1 MMSAQLNPPPG
12 SALASATAGAQ
23 QPTAAESSSPGT
35 DLETSAPP
43 LRNRAGDSKNPFVRA
58 HTDTLVHWQ
67 LLDDEA
73 LARAKAENK
82 LIFLT
87 IGFLASHYCHLTR
100 QDSFCNPRIA
110 NILNEHF
117 IPIIVDREE
126 RPDIDTI
133 YMNYNLSLNSGG
145 GWPLNM
151 FLTPDLEPVF
161 GGTYWTGPG
170 VHTSKSETDTGDE
183 PLEFLVILQKLLSVW
198 PEEEV
203 RVRDEAKKSVIE
215 LRRFSGEGTLN
226 ADSASRQPSQ
236 TVDSEFEGEVDL
248 DQIEEAYTR
257 IAATF
262 DPMCGGF
269 GQEPKFPTS
278 AKLSTLLR
286 ATQFPKEVQDVVG
299 AQDCGYV
306 STMALHTLRRMIAG
320 GMHDHVGGGFHR
332 LSVTR
337 DWSLPSF
344 EKLLIDNSLL
354 LGVFLDAWLLVGG
367 TEQSEFASTV
377 IEVADYITSDR
388 MISSTGGFVSS
399 EAADSVNKK
408 GDSIMQQGAFYLWT
422 RKEFD
427 SVIGDEQE
435 SEVAAAYW
443 DVQEHGN
450 VDRSHDPHDEFL
462 NQNVLRIV
470 RNHARLTKQLGLSD
484 DDVPKIIAS
493 AREKLRAFRDKERVQ
508 PAIDTKVV
516 TAYNGMAIA
525 ALARTAL
532 ALRHTGGEFAAK
544 GETYL
549 AAAKKAAEFIK
560 TQLWDAS
567 SQVLYRVWADG
578 RSDTRAFADD
588 YAYLIEA
595 SLELYEATSDE
606 SWLQWA
612 DELQAVQI
620 KLFYDSVTPSADEP
634 SASRCGAFYSTT
646 SRSPHAILRVKDA
659 MDSAQPSVN
668 AVSASNLF
676 RLGALLGDKKYSYLA
691 KETVNAFG
699 VEMLEHPHLFPGLL
713 CGVVSWRLGASQLVS
728 ISHGPASKELAKFF
742 KAPRASLSTLLYLGG
757 PSSWLRSR
765 NPALGDVPQET
776 GLFVLENGSY
786 RRHETAGSEPMATD
800 SV

>member
-12 SALASATAGAQ
+12 SAMAPATLEPQQPAATAH
-23 QPTAAESSSPGT
+23 
-35 DLETSAPP
+35 ETSAPP
-43 LRNRAGDSKNPFVRA
+43 LQNRAGDSKNPFIRA
-58 HTDTLVHWQ
+58 HADTLVHWQ

-73 LARAKAENK
+73 IARAKAENK
-82 LIFLT
+82 LIFLS

-100 QDSFCNPRIA
+100 QDSFSNPRIA
-110 NILNEHF
+110 NILNERF

-145 GWPLNM
+145 GWPLNV

-170 VHTSKSETDTGDE
+170 VQQPKSEGDNSEE
-183 PLEFLVILQKLLSVW
+183 PLEFLVILQKLQSVW
-198 PEEEV
+198 PDEEV

-215 LRRFSGEGTLN
+215 LRHFSGEGTLN
-226 ADSASRQPSQ
+226 AGTPARPSVQ
-236 TVDSEFEGEVDL
+236 TDDGEFEGEVDL

-269 GQEPKFPTS
+269 GQEPKYPTS

-286 ATQFPKEVQDVVG
+286 ATRFPAEVQDVVG
-299 AQDCGYV
+299 VQDCGYV
-306 STMALHTLRRMIAG
+306 STMALHTLRRMVAG
-320 GMHDHVGGGFHR
+320 GMHDHIGGGFHR

-337 DWSLPSF
+337 DWSVPSF

-377 IEVADYITSDR
+377 LETADYITSER
-388 MISSTGGFVSS
+388 MVSSKGGFVSS

-427 SVIGDEQE
+427 SIIGDEQE

-443 DVQEHGN
+443 DVQKHGN
-450 VDRSHDPHDEFL
+450 VDRSQDPHDEFL

-493 AREKLRAFRDKERVQ
+493 AKDKLQAFRDKERVQ
-508 PAIDTKVV
+508 PALDTKVV

-532 ALRHTGGEFAAK
+532 ALRHTEGVAAAK
-544 GETYL
+544 GDRYL
-549 AAAKKAAEFIK
+549 TAARRAAEFIR
-560 TQLWDAS
+560 TELWDATN
-567 SQVLYRVWADG
+567 QTLYRVWADG
-578 RSDTRAFADD
+578 RSETQAFADD

-595 SLELYEATSDE
+595 LVELYETTADE

-620 KLFYDSVTPSADEP
+620 KLFYDSVTPSSTDE
-634 SASRCGAFYSTT
+634 SNASRCGAFYSTR
-646 SRSPHAILRVKDA
+646 SKSPHAILRIKDA

-676 RLGALLGDKKYSYLA
+676 RLGALLGDKKYTYLA
-691 KETVNAFG
+691 KETINAFG

-713 CGVVSWRLGASQLVS
+713 CGVVAWRLGASQLVS
-728 ISHGPASKELAKFF
+728 VGRGPEVKELSKFF
-742 KAPRASLSTLLYLGG
+742 KAPRASLATLLYHG
-757 PSSWLRSR
+757 SASAWLQRR
-765 NPALGDVPQET
+765 NSGLASLPQEQ
-776 GLFVLENGSY
+776 GLFVLEHGTY
-786 RRHETAGSEPMATD
+786 RRVETAASVAMVTD
-800 SV
+800 SQ

>member
-1 MMSAQLNPPPG
+1 MSTLYRVHASSLHKTLHPLTHTQL
-12 SALASATAGAQ
+12 A
-23 QPTAAESSSPGT
+23 PGT
-35 DLETSAPP
+35 D
-43 LRNRAGDSKNPFVRA
+43 
-58 HTDTLVHWQ
+58 
-67 LLDDEA
+67 
-73 LARAKAENK
+73 
-82 LIFLT
+82 
-87 IGFLASHYCHLTR
+87 CHLTR

-161 GGTYWTGPG
+161 GGTYWSGPG
-170 VHTSKSETDTGDE
+170 VHLSKSESDTGDE
-183 PLEFLVILQKLLSVW
+183 PLEFLVILQKLQSVW

-215 LRRFSGEGTLN
+215 LRHFSGEGTLN
-226 ADSASRQPSQ
+226 ASSSSRQPIQ
-236 TVDSEFEGEVDL
+236 ADDGNFEGEVDL

-299 AQDCGYV
+299 VQDCEYV
-306 STMALHTLRRMIAG
+306 STMALHTLRRMVAG

-377 IEVADYITSDR
+377 IEIADYLTSSR
-388 MISSTGGFVSS
+388 MTSSTGGFVSS

-427 SVIGDEQE
+427 SVIGNEQE

-450 VDRSHDPHDEFL
+450 VDRSQDPHDEFL

-470 RNHARLTKQLGLSD
+470 RNHARLTKQLGFTD

-493 AREKLRAFRDKERVQ
+493 AREKLLAFRDRERVQ
-508 PAIDTKVV
+508 PTLDTKVV
-516 TAYNGMAIA
+516 AAYNGMAIA
-525 ALARTAL
+525 ALSRTAL
-532 ALRHTGGEFAAK
+532 ALRHTGGESANKA
-544 GETYL
+544 ERYL
-549 AAAKKAAEFIK
+549 TAAKKAADFIK

-567 SQVLYRVWADG
+567 SQTLYRVWADG
-578 RSDTRAFADD
+578 RSGTKAFADD
-588 YAYLIEA
+588 YAYIIEA
-595 SLELYEATSDE
+595 AIELYEATAEE

-612 DELQAVQI
+612 DELQKVQI
-620 KLFYDSVTPSADEP
+620 KLFYDSPSGEES

-646 SRSPHAILRVKDA
+646 SKSPHAILRIKDA

-676 RLGALLGDKKYSYLA
+676 RLGALLGDKTYTYLA

-713 CGVVSWRLGASQLVS
+713 CGVVSWRLGASQL
-728 ISHGPASKELAKFF
+728 ISVGCGPDSKELTKFF
-742 KAPRASLSTLLYLGG
+742 KAPRASLATLQYLQD
-757 PSSWLRSR
+757 PSSWIRTR
-765 NPALGDVPQET
+765 NQTLGELPTEQ
-776 GLFVLENGSY
+776 GLFVLKNGTY
-786 RRHETAGSEPMATD
+786 RRYDGVGRDQMETETR
-800 SV
+800 

>member
-12 SALASATAGAQ
+12 SAIASATPVAQ
-23 QPTAAESSSPGT
+23 QPAAVQEP
-35 DLETSAPP
+35 SAPP
-43 LRNRAGDSKNPFVRA
+43 LQNRAGDSKNPFIRA
-58 HTDTLVHWQ
+58 HADTLVHWQ

-73 LARAKAENK
+73 IARAKAENK
-82 LIFLT
+82 LIFLS

-100 QDSFCNPRIA
+100 QDSFSNPRIA
-110 NILNEHF
+110 NILNERF

-170 VHTSKSETDTGDE
+170 VHQPKSEQDGSDE
-183 PLEFLVILQKLLSVW
+183 PLEFLVILQKLQSVW

-215 LRRFSGEGTLN
+215 LRHFSGEGTLN
-226 ADSASRQPSQ
+226 AGAAARPLVQP
-236 TVDSEFEGEVDL
+236 DDGDFEGEVDL

-269 GQEPKFPTS
+269 GQGPKFPTS

-286 ATQFPKEVQDVVG
+286 ATRFPKEVQDVVG
-299 AQDCGYV
+299 AQDCEYV
-306 STMALHTLRRMIAG
+306 STMALHTLRRMVAG
-320 GMHDHVGGGFHR
+320 GMHDHIGGGFHR

-337 DWSLPSF
+337 DWSVPSF

-377 IEVADYITSDR
+377 FEIADYITSER
-388 MISSTGGFVSS
+388 MTSNKGGFVSS

-427 SVIGDEQE
+427 SIIGNEQE

-450 VDRSHDPHDEFL
+450 VDRSQDPHDEFL

-493 AREKLRAFRDKERVQ
+493 ARDKLQAFRDKERVQ
-508 PAIDTKVV
+508 PALDTKVV

-532 ALRHTGGEFAAK
+532 ALRHTGGDAAAR
-544 GETYL
+544 GERYL
-549 AAAKKAAEFIK
+549 AAAKRAADFVRTE
-560 TQLWDAS
+560 LWDGPS
-567 SQVLYRVWADG
+567 KTLYRAWADG
-578 RSDTRAFADD
+578 RSETQAFADD

-595 SLELYEATSDE
+595 LVELYEATAEE

-620 KLFYDSVTPSADEP
+620 KLFYDSMTPSADEP
-634 SASRCGAFYSTT
+634 NASRCGAFYST
-646 SRSPHAILRVKDA
+646 RSKTPHAILRVKDA
-659 MDSAQPSVN
+659 MDSAQPSTN

-676 RLGALLGDKKYSYLA
+676 RLGALLSDKKYTYLA

-713 CGVVSWRLGASQLVS
+713 CGVVAWRLGASQLLSVGYS
-728 ISHGPASKELAKFF
+728 PEAKELAKFF
-742 KAPRASLSTLLYLGG
+742 KAPRASLSTLQYNGTA
-757 PSSWLRSR
+757 SAWLQAR
-765 NPALGDVPQET
+765 NPSFAGLPKEQ
-776 GLFVLENGSY
+776 GLFVLENGAY
-786 RRHETAGSEPMATD
+786 RRVDGAASEAMATD
-800 SV
+800 P